1 MSNISSIGIG
11 SGVLTSDLIDQLA
24 EAERAPTELR
34 LDRKEAEVEAKLSAV
49 GRINSALV
57 DLRLPSRVL
66 SNPDALNSLEAS
78 SSSSNVTVTADSAAS
93 AGQYT
98 VEVTKLA
105 QAQSL
110 TSSTYTDKNSTT
122 MGVGTLSFKVGT
134 ETTNI
139 TIDATNNT
147 LEGIANA
154 VNGEDDFGVN
164 ASVIDTGSG
173 FVLVFSA
180 KETGTENAMEITV
193 TDTGDGDDEDPSGL
207 SQFAFNASASNL
219 TEDVT
224 PENAEFTINGVP
236 VVRSSN
242 TITDVI
248 DGLSFTLTGK
258 TEGSPASVSVAMDTD
273 VVLERVQ
280 EFVDKFNE
288 VKDILNELTEFNPD
302 SVSDSGLLLGDS
314 TVRTINS
321 QMRAILGQVVP
332 GLESASVRS
341 FAEIGISS
349 DSTTGKLS
357 IDEVAFKKQL
367 IANPDDVAALFAD
380 QGRTTDAQVSFVS
393 NSINT
398 VPGSYDIN
406 ITTAATRGEVSGSVS
421 LGASTT
427 IDANNDSLSIKIDGT
442 TSGAITLSAGSYTQA
457 ELVAEM
463 QAQIN
468 ADETLA
474 AAGKS
479 VVVSLD
485 GSNQIVINSNEYGSS
500 SQVEITAIDANTT
513 AQLGLSIVAG
523 TDGVDVEGTI
533 NGVAATGSGQIL
545 TAATGDDSEGIS
557 VKIEGIAIG
566 DRGQVTYIEGV
577 AEQLVD
583 KLNSFLE
590 FQGIIGAKEDG
601 YNTSLAE
608 IALER
613 VALDERVETL
623 RARLAKQFTAADI
636 LVGQLNSTKDF
647 LKTQFDAM
655 AGITS
660 SDS

>member
-34 LDRKEAEVEAKLSAV
+34 LDRKQAEVEAELSAV

-66 SNPDALNSLEAS
+66 SNPDALNSLEAN
-78 SSSSNVTVTADSAAS
+78 SSSSNVAVTADSAAS

-98 VEVTKLA
+98 VEVTELA

-110 TSSTYTDKNSTT
+110 SSAIYTDKNATT
-122 MGVGTLSFKVGT
+122 MGTGTLSFKVGT

-154 VNGEDDFGVN
+154 VNAEDDFGVN

-180 KETGTENAMEITV
+180 KETGTDNAMEITV
-193 TDTGDGDDEDPSGL
+193 TDTGDGDNEDASGL

-219 TEDVT
+219 AEDVV
-224 PENAEFTINGVP
+224 PKNAEFTINGVP

-258 TEGSPASVSVAMDTD
+258 TEGSPASVSVAIDTD

-314 TVRTINS
+314 TIRTINS

-341 FAEIGISS
+341 FAEMGITS
-349 DSTTGKLS
+349 DSSTGKLS
-357 IDEVAFKKQL
+357 IDEVEFKKQL
-367 IANPDDVAALFAD
+367 TEHPEDVAALFSD

-398 VPGSYDIN
+398 VPGSYAIN

-427 IDANNDSLSIKIDGT
+427 IDANNDSLSIMIDGT
-442 TSGAITLSAGSYTQA
+442 TSGSITLTAGSYTQA

-500 SQVEITAIDANTT
+500 SKVEITAIDANTT
-513 AQLGLSIVAG
+513 AQLGLSVVAG
-523 TDGVDVEGTI
+523 TDGVDVVGTI

-545 TAATGDDSEGIS
+545 TAATGDNSEGIS

-566 DRGQVTYIEGV
+566 DRGKVTYIEGV
-577 AEQLVD
+577 AEQIVD

-601 YNTSLAE
+601 YNASLAE

-660 SDS
+660 KDS